1 MTIVY
6 VIIGLI
12 VAIFCIYKIY
22 EITLTNKIMKDVN
35 IGKILED
42 VLDDALEEIE
52 KEKKGEKNE
61 KD

>member
-6 VIIGLI
+6 VIIGVI
-12 VAIFCIYKIY
+12 VSIFCIYKIY

-42 VLDDALEEIE
+42 VLEDALEEIE
-52 KEKKGEKNE
+52 KEKNGEK
-61 KD
+61 K

>member
-6 VIIGLI
+6 IIIGVI
-12 VAIFCIYKIY
+12 VSIFCIYKIY

-35 IGKILED
+35 FGKILED
-42 VLDDALEEIE
+42 VLEDALEEIE